1 MIRTQKIGPWQY
13 ATQDILYQDGTLVRV
28 IFDTN
33 DQLVNDHLPG
43 QGTVAG
49 SELIDDDIIYWDEWY
64 T

>member
-1 MIRTQKIGPWQY
+1 MLGNTQLRIFSIRTE
-13 ATQDILYQDGTLVRV
+13 TLVRV

-49 SELIDDDIIYWDEWY
+49 SELIDDDTIYWNEWY